1 MNTSRGVPPLVKEN
15 SEWNEIYMM
24 VVKWNIYAV
33 YVKELK
39 RWTCLSNGT
48 LFMTLNMT
56 IITDEDSN
64 TNIMPRGLIKINFNN
79 GLFLSLSIINVQREL
94 VNFNR

>member
-48 LFMTLNMT
+48 LFMTLNM
-56 IITDEDSN
+56 ITDEDSN
-64 TNIMPRGLIKINFNN
+64 TNIMPRGSIKINFNN

>member
-33 YVKELK
+33 Y
-39 RWTCLSNGT
+39 
-48 LFMTLNMT
+48 M
-56 IITDEDSN
+56 
-64 TNIMPRGLIKINFNN
+64 
-79 GLFLSLSIINVQREL
+79 
-94 VNFNR
+94 